1 MSILTFAG
9 VRIKLPIM
17 PYIFAWTWSHGPFRL
32 SKQKLPKYDATI
44 TRKRNMTQLLS
55 INYCISLDAFLALRT
70 C

>member
-32 SKQKLPKYDATI
+32 SKLKNCQNT
-44 TRKRNMTQLLS
+44 TQLLHENE
-55 INYCISLDAFLALRT
+55 I
-70 C
+70 